1 MSKKYENEF
10 KEEFIVWGRSFELL
24 VTFDV
29 YDDEE
34 VSEHQIK
41 TYEDL
46 KVNYVEY
53 FDSVKDEIYEYV
65 KEDTE
70 NEELPDNIFKFI
82 IPKAIVIQREDE
94 DEGEDEYKMEFALLC
109 DYKYNLDDGISV
121 SFENGE
127 STGVGPEDVVL

>member
-1 MSKKYENEF
+1 MSKKYEDEF
-10 KEEFIVWGRSFELL
+10 KEEFVVWGRSFELL
-24 VTFDV
+24 VTFYV

-34 VSEHQIK
+34 VSEHQIR

-46 KVNYVEY
+46 KVNYIKY

-65 KEDTE
+65 KEDTGE
-70 NEELPDNIFKFI
+70 DELPDNIFKFVL
-82 IPKAIVIQREDE
+82 PKAIVIQREDE
-94 DEGEDEYKMEFALLC
+94 DEVGYKMEFALLC

-121 SFENGE
+121 SFEDVV

>member
-1 MSKKYENEF
+1 MSKKYEDEF
-10 KEEFIVWGRSFELL
+10 KEEFVVWGRSFELL

-29 YDDEE
+29 CDDEE
-34 VSEHQIK
+34 VSEHQIR

-46 KVNYVEY
+46 KVNYIQY
-53 FDSVKDEIYEYV
+53 FDSAKDEIYEYV
-65 KEDTE
+65 KEDTGE
-70 NEELPDNIFKFI
+70 NELPDNIFKFI

-94 DEGEDEYKMEFALLC
+94 DEDDYKMEFALLC

-121 SFENGE
+121 SFENGV

>member
-65 KEDTE
+65 KEDTGE
-70 NEELPDNIFKFI
+70 NELPDNIFKFA
-82 IPKAIVIQREDE
+82 IPKAIIIQREDE
-94 DEGEDEYKMEFALLC
+94 DEEEDDYKMEFALLC

-121 SFENGE
+121 SFEDGE